1 MRSVKHNRGNALF
14 LLVSAALVFM
24 LLSRVPFGNF
34 IQWPFVIITTF
45 IHEMGH
51 GLTAIAVGG
60 SLDKVEIYY
69 NGSGLAF
76 INTVRG
82 WPYAASAAGGLMA
95 PSIVGSIFIMVGRN
109 TRDSAV
115 TFLCLSLFILI
126 CCALWVRSSFGLI
139 ILVSIGLIFLALS
152 RKSSHGFQQFLV
164 QFMGVHMLVDTFTR
178 TLGYLFTRS
187 VDVAGEMR
195 HSDSSIVAENLI
207 GGHLLWASIISIL
220 SVGILFIS
228 LRKSYF
234 K

>member
-1 MRSVKHNRGNALF
+1 MKSVKHKNGNALF
-14 LLVSAALVFM
+14 LLILAAFVFV
-24 LLSRVPFGNF
+24 LLSHIPFGNLV
-34 IQWPFVIITTF
+34 QWPFVIITTF

-60 SLDKVEIYY
+60 GLNKVEIYY

-76 INTVRG
+76 TRTTLG
-82 WPYAASAAGGLMA
+82 WPYAATAAGGLLA
-95 PSIVGSIFIMVGRN
+95 PSIVGAIFISVGRN
-109 TRDSAV
+109 TRNSAT

-139 ILVSIGLIFLALS
+139 ILLPIGLLFLLLS
-152 RKSSHGFQQFLV
+152 QKSSKGFQQFLI

-187 VDVAGEMR
+187 VDVGGEMR
-195 HSDSSIVAENLI
+195 HSDSSIIAENLV
-207 GGHLLWASIISIL
+207 GGHLLWATIIAIL
-220 SVGILFIS
+220 SVGILLIS

-234 K
+234 